1 MTIKKVLG
9 ILLLVSLPSLLFA
22 LQAKPN
28 LNEYSML
35 MSGGDTR
42 TELVYVFR
50 LVIATVL
57 GAMIGLF
64 HHREQGVGPLMY
76 AAIASSSAVFG
87 AAMLHGS
94 LSLNNPY
101 FMSGITGLVTGI
113 GFIGGSIIFRNEQRL
128 MGMITAITM
137 WGTVAVGL
145 SCALGMHIIAAF
157 SALIISIFNLIP
169 QQLQKKKLQE

>member
-1 MTIKKVLG
+1 MA
-9 ILLLVSLPSLLFA
+9 ILCLIFFSPLLFA
-22 LQAKPN
+22 LQTKSN
-28 LNEYSML
+28 LSEYSVL
-35 MSGGDTR
+35 IGGRDTHA
-42 TELVYVFR
+42 ELIYAFR
-50 LVIATVL
+50 LVVATIL

-64 HHREQGVGPLMY
+64 HQREQGIGPLMY

-94 LSLNNPY
+94 LTWNNPY
-101 FMSGITGLVTGI
+101 FMSGIAGLVTGI

-137 WGTVAVGL
+137 WGTVGVGL

-157 SALIISIFNLIP
+157 SAVIISVFNFIP
-169 QQLQKKKLQE
+169 QRLQKKQLQE